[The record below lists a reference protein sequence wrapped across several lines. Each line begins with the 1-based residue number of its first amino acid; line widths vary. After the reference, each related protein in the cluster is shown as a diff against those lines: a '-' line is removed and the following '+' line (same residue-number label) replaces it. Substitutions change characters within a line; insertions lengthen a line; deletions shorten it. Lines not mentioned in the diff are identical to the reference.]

1 MEVWGQVPVGS
12 RGGAPVGVCGR
23 SPQKLDIYRLFAAV
37 KIMLFYAG
45 LLPSPTSITACT
57 SRGRGDGGRT
67 RQQTCI
73 VCSDVKFH
81 EIFWREIF
89 LEIFLKYFK
98 NFTMDYGCRLY
109 SLLQQ
114 SK

>member
-1 MEVWGQVPVGS
+1 MEVWGQVPAGS

-37 KIMLFYAG
+37 KIMLFYT
-45 LLPSPTSITACT
+45 SPTSITIAT

-67 RQQTCI
+67 RQQTC
-73 VCSDVKFH
+73 VVGSDVKFH
-81 EIFWREIF
+81 EIFRREIF